1 LDNTGPQSAPARIA
15 DVALCIPG
23 FTVLV
28 KKTFRYTSVFFY
40 NHLYRPEGF
49 YEKRYNNR
57 TGKGGVMKGTVR
69 SMEKIIEEQM
79 HRWRLLH
86 TQKKAEKKVLPVV
99 TISREPGSGGRII
112 AQKLAAKL
120 NVEVFHQEVLHEM
133 ARRAEV
139 SEQML
144 ATMDQRGLSILEDW
158 ISSLV
163 YDRHMWPDEYLKHL
177 MNVIGTIGKHGGAV
191 VVGRGANFILPPE
204 QRFRVRITAPQRFR
218 IRKVAHEFTLSE
230 DDARRRVIKTESDRK
245 AFIRKYFNADIADP
259 DNYDLTINTKNL
271 GVDPAADLI
280 AAALGCVVEC
290 EL

>member
-1 LDNTGPQSAPARIA
+1 
-15 DVALCIPG
+15 
-23 FTVLV
+23 
-28 KKTFRYTSVFFY
+28 
-40 NHLYRPEGF
+40 
-49 YEKRYNNR
+49 
-57 TGKGGVMKGTVR
+57 MKGTVR

-79 HRWRLLH
+79 HRWRLMRS
-86 TQKKAEKKVLPVV
+86 QKKAEKEVLPIV

-120 NVEVFHQEVLHEM
+120 NVEVFQQEVLHEM

-144 ATMDQRGLSILEDW
+144 ATMDERGLTMLEDW

-177 MNVIGTIGKHGGAV
+177 MNVIGTIGKHGRAV

-218 IRKVAHEFTLSE
+218 IRKVARAFTLSQ

-259 DNYDLTINTKNL
+259 DNYDLTINTEYL
-271 GVDPAADLI
+271 SVDNAANLI

-290 EL
+290 QL

>member
-1 LDNTGPQSAPARIA
+1 
-15 DVALCIPG
+15 
-23 FTVLV
+23 
-28 KKTFRYTSVFFY
+28 
-40 NHLYRPEGF
+40 
-49 YEKRYNNR
+49 
-57 TGKGGVMKGTVR
+57 MKGTVR

-177 MNVIGTIGKHGGAV
+177 MNVLGTIGKHGRAV